1 MKNTYLVCPIIVPCH
16 SSVYFSKK
24 FFFVLFFLF
33 VYTPFMNSSVILSWY
48 SLSLFI
54 CLPSFIKPCI
64 LNSPKCMLTVF
75 FPHLTAHT
83 GQQHFSGCLQECE
96 EYSVF
101 PPNESLTPVRSSLA
115 ELRPLGGQISPDSRR
130 IIIFIFFLLF
140 GLALRF
146 DIFCAS
152 VSLPPFV
159 CVQQ

>member
-130 IIIFIFFLLF
+130 IIIFLLF